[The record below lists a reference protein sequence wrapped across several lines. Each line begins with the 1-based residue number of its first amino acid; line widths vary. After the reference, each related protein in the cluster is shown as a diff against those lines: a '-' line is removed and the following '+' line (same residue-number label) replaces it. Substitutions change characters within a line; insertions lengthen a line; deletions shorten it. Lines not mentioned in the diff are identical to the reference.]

1 MAAEDILVLGAGT
14 GGTMA
19 ANMLDRKLDRDVSIR
34 VVDESD
40 EHHYQPSY
48 YLIPFGHM
56 EAEDQHRPVRDLL
69 RHDVEFVRASVEG
82 IDPGAGRVRTD
93 GGTLEYD
100 YLVTALGNRL
110 APEAVPGMAEAWAE
124 TDSVYPF
131 YHYEAAVALRDAVRE
146 FDGGRFLVTVPET
159 PIKCGGAPLKMAML
173 ADDYF
178 RDRGIRDEVEVV
190 VGKPAPTPFG
200 TPPSPKA
207 HYNGKVEE
215 IWAERDIEFLPEFGI
230 EEIDHANDRVV
241 STDGREVEYDL
252 YAPVPPQFGRE
263 ALVEGSPLTNGG
275 EYVTVD
281 EHTLQ
286 HDDYDDVFAIGDN
299 ANLPTSR
306 TASAARKQVH
316 VLVKNL
322 RSAMEGR
329 PLRAEYDGYTACP
342 LLTEEGR
349 AMIAEFDYEEPIAAP
364 VNTRS
369 NWVLDVNVIPSLYWN
384 VWMRGYD
391 PVP

>member
-1 MAAEDILVLGAGT
+1 MQTEDLLVLGAGA

-19 ANMLDRKLDRDVSIR
+19 ANMLDRKLDRDVDIT
-34 VVDESD
+34 VVDKSA

-56 EAEDQHRPVRDLL
+56 EAENQHRPVKSLL
-69 RHDVEFVRASVEG
+69 RHDVEFVQAAVEG
-82 IDPGAGRVRTD
+82 VDPEAKQVETD
-93 GGTLEYD
+93 QAVLEYD

-110 APEAVPGMAEAWAE
+110 APESVPGMLEAWEE
-124 TDSVYPF
+124 TDAVYPF
-131 YHYEAAVALRDAVRE
+131 YHYEAAVQLREAIRD
-146 FDGGRFLVTVPET
+146 FDGGQFLVTVPET

-178 RDRGIRDEVEVV
+178 RDIGIRDGVDIA
-190 VGKPAPTPFG
+190 VGKPAETPFG

-215 IWAERDIEFLPEFGI
+215 IWDERDIEFRPKFEVD
-230 EEIDHANDRVV
+230 EVAYEADRVIA
-241 STDGREVEYDL
+241 TDGREVEYDL
-252 YAPVPPQFGRE
+252 YAPVPPQFGRT

-281 EHTLQ
+281 KHTLQ

-322 RSAMEGR
+322 QSLLAGQ

-342 LLTEEGR
+342 LLTEEGK
-349 AMIAEFDYEEPIAAP
+349 AMIAEFDYEDPIAAP
-364 VNTRS
+364 VETRS
-369 NWVLDVNVIPSLYWN
+369 NWVLDVNVIPPMYWN
-384 VWMRGYD
+384 MWMRGYD
-391 PVP
+391 PIP